1 VTGLQKTLSD
11 SKIFNHFKNLHL
23 VEKLFIQ
30 GLIITVVLI
39 IVQLWINDAR
49 DGFMSYI
56 PPIGFAFLMAVTYFI
71 QPLIIGVLNIM
82 LINTL
87 YKTKGWQVGFW
98 LNGVFLLLTFSTLN
112 LVLQTSFNLPFLPYT
127 GLIDL
132 LLSVPFGCIAR
143 FSNGGW
149 KKPID

>member
-1 VTGLQKTLSD
+1 MLHNNRV
-11 SKIFNHFKNLHL
+11 FVHFKNLHL

-30 GLIITVVLI
+30 GLTITIVLI
-39 IVQLWINDAR
+39 IIQNSIDNATNFL
-49 DGFMSYI
+49 MSYM
-56 PPIGFAFLMAVTYFI
+56 PPIGFVFLLIITYGI
-71 QPLIIGVLNIM
+71 QPLILGALNII

-98 LNGVFLLLTFSTLN
+98 LNGIFLLLVFTTVN
-112 LVLQTSFNLPFLPYT
+112 LLMETVWNLSFLPNVAI
-127 GLIDL
+127 IDVL
-132 LLSVPFGCIAR
+132 LLSFPFGCIAK